1 MDSQDR
7 RKKNSDSKNWV
18 TESVRAFELKIFV
31 VRTGQKIRS
40 WIRMGTIYARV
51 SSNYKSALF
60 AAKFVLL
67 ELTVFTIFVS
77 FSPLLPPK
85 IDQCWIAIEILDGK
99 FIKLYHEIVKSDSY
113 YSKKL
118 NLSSISNKIRN
129 SDFRKPLRKR
139 NFGTFLE
146 IFPNVKR

>member
-1 MDSQDR
+1 MANFGLIGLAGAR

-31 VRTGQKIRS
+31 VRTGVQFTHGSLQITKVRCPPRKS
-40 WIRMGTIYARV
+40 DRV
-51 SSNYKSALF
+51 LT
-60 AAKFVLL
+60 VLL
-67 ELTVFTIFVS
+67 P
-77 FSPLLPPK
+77 FSSHFRVKIPKNRLLLYRER
-85 IDQCWIAIEILDGK
+85 DFWTGK

-118 NLSSISNKIRN
+118 WNFNLSSISNKIRN

-139 NFGTFLE
+139 TFGTFWK
-146 IFPNVKR
+146 VSKC